1 LIAIGQSGLGVVA
14 FGFESGGRSFW
25 SDAYLP
31 HPMDKRAVEVT
42 VVLIGLENTLLLRL
56 QRLHAVEANIQRLA
70 SGKHGRSG
78 RRAVRVIEMER
89 QRLGRELHTG
99 VGQLLAAIRL
109 QLELT
114 AAHLENPPAEVTRAL
129 QQIAALAD
137 DAAEQVRSI
146 SRRLYAPEWQRL
158 PLEVALQQ
166 LWDLS
171 GVAHRFAGT
180 VQLAPL
186 RREPQPDVKTLL
198 YRAAQE
204 ALANVIRHS
213 RATELG
219 LALENAG
226 DRVVLTIQDNGI
238 GFDTVRAFQ
247 GPSSVVAGIGL
258 RSIREQA
265 AALGGKLLVQSG
277 SRGTKVEISV
287 PV

>member
-1 LIAIGQSGLGVVA
+1 
-14 FGFESGGRSFW
+14 
-25 SDAYLP
+25 
-31 HPMDKRAVEVT
+31 MK
-42 VVLIGLENTLLLRL
+42 
-56 QRLHAVEANIQRLA
+56 
-70 SGKHGRSG
+70 
-78 RRAVRVIEMER
+78 
-89 QRLGRELHTG
+89 
-99 VGQLLAAIRL
+99 
-109 QLELT
+109 
-114 AAHLENPPAEVTRAL
+114 NPPAEVTQAL

-180 VQLAPL
+180 VHLAPL
-186 RREPQPDVKTLL
+186 RHEPQPDVKTLL

-213 RATELG
+213 RATQLD
-219 LALENAG
+219 LALENPG
-226 DRVVLTIQDNGI
+226 DRVILAVQDNGI
-238 GFDTVRAFQ
+238 GFDTVRMFQ
-247 GPSSVVAGIGL
+247 GPQSVAAGIGL

-277 SRGTKVEISV
+277 PRGTKVEISV